1 MTRSARATAESIEL
15 REVAAQAVPAI
26 WPEVAPLL
34 GPALR
39 YHPFLDLHDL
49 HVLLVTSYARLIV
62 VREPGGDVMAAIVI
76 ERVRYPSRVVAN
88 ILALGAQPGRG
99 ISLMPAIADYCE
111 AWSRALG
118 CDTIAVVGRLGWT
131 RVLCKR
137 AGDKSLR
144 LAQCWRRLH
153 QQH

>member
-1 MTRSARATAESIEL
+1 MTRLAPDIAASIVL
-15 REVAAQAVPAI
+15 REVAAKSVPAM
-26 WPEVAPLL
+26 WPHVAPLL
-34 GPALR
+34 SPALR
-39 YHPFLDLHDL
+39 YHPFLDMHDL
-49 HVLLVTSYARLIV
+49 HVLLVTSYAQLIIARDSRDDIV
-62 VREPGGDVMAAIVI
+62 AALVL

-88 ILALGAQPGRG
+88 ILAMGAQNGRG
-99 ISLMPAIADYCE
+99 LSLLESLSDYCE
-111 AWSRALG
+111 AWSRARG

-144 LAQCWRRLH
+144 LAQSWRRLH